1 MALRPSHYWRRK
13 VREERPERFSRVPCD
28 AQATLRKLSRAPQP
42 ALSLFV
48 RLIAFLTTPFKFL
61 GISGWQE
68 TGCEAKAAGRPVR
81 DAQHSTDGFW
91 TIDVAL
97 ESFVIGS
104 AAADL
109 SSPRYVRREVEPDTN
124 AHAVCASTPVTAGMG
139 LDFGGAVVV
148 DTDGPFLEVHPED
161 DFHIE

>member
-1 MALRPSHYWRRK
+1 MPSLPPSW
-13 VREERPERFSRVPCD
+13 
-28 AQATLRKLSRAPQP
+28 
-42 ALSLFV
+42 
-48 RLIAFLTTPFKFL
+48 
-61 GISGWQE
+61 
-68 TGCEAKAAGRPVR
+68 
-81 DAQHSTDGFW
+81 DG
-91 TIDVAL
+91 
-97 ESFVIGS
+97 VIGS

-109 SSPRYVRREVEPDTN
+109 SSPRYVRLEVEPDTN